1 MMQTLES
8 KKANDEK
15 GHLKSIV
22 ELEQLEKMKQATL
35 RAKD

>member
-1 MMQTLES
+1 MQTLES

-15 GHLKSIV
+15 GQLKSIV
-22 ELEQLEKMKQATL
+22 ELEQLEKMKLATL